1 MKMPSQKWL
10 LYICLLLSGF
20 ALAVI
25 FYLFTSQLSH
35 TTDTIKGIFA
45 ALQPIFLGI
54 IMTYLLYPLSNN
66 FEQVLLRWGIRKKL
80 ARLASVLSSAIF
92 IVFLFFLFGYLVL
105 PELISSIT
113 ALLANFNGMLN
124 EFLQRTSAILSTL
137 DLPAETIT
145 EQWKLAADKFT
156 AWLQND
162 LINTLLSITSGLF
175 SVAKVAMNLIFG
187 IFVMVYL
194 LLSRDQFIGQ
204 SKKILYA
211 FCRNRKACNVV
222 LDCVRQINQIF
233 GGFLTGK
240 VIDSLIIGV
249 ICFVSLSLL
258 NIPYTMIISV
268 VVGVTNIIPV
278 FGPFIGAIPCTF
290 LLLLTDPAKCLVF
303 IIFIIIL
310 QQIDGNIIGP
320 MILGDST
327 GLPAFWVLFSLLLFQ
342 YLLGFW
348 GMIVGVPLFASF
360 YYLVKQLVNYLLKQR
375 ELPISSLDY
384 TLIDRV
390 TEDGTP
396 LYLSPKTKKSF
407 VHLFK
412 RRKKES
418 NSEKPEQGT
427 DSPDER

>member
-1 MKMPSQKWL
+1 MNMPSPKWL

-20 ALAVI
+20 ALAVMI
-25 FYLFTSQLSH
+25 YLLTSQLGH
-35 TTDTIKGIFA
+35 TANAIKGIFS

-54 IMTYLLYPLSNN
+54 IMTYLLYPFANNCEQWLLRFHSSQKIARLLS
-66 FEQVLLRWGIRKKL
+66 VLL
-80 ARLASVLSSAIF
+80 AAIF
-92 IVFLFFLFGYLVL
+92 LVFLFFLFGYLIL

-113 ALLANFNGMLN
+113 ALVTNFNDMLN
-124 EFLQRTSAILSTL
+124 HFIGRASAILASFG
-137 DLPAETIT
+137 LPADTIT
-145 EQWKLAADKFT
+145 EQWKLAADTFLF
-156 AWLQND
+156 WLQD
-162 LINTLLSITSGLF
+162 DFVNTLRSITSGIF
-175 SVAKVAMNLIFG
+175 SVAKVAMNLVFG

-211 FCRNRKACNVV
+211 FCGNRNVCNVI
-222 LDCVRQINQIF
+222 LDSFRQINLIF

-249 ICFVSLSLL
+249 LCFVSLSILH
-258 NIPYTMIISV
+258 IPYTMLISV

-278 FGPFIGAIPCTF
+278 FGPFIGAIPCAF
-290 LLLLTDPAKCLVF
+290 LLLLTDPTKCLVF
-303 IIFIIIL
+303 VIFIIIL
-310 QQIDGNIIGP
+310 QQIDGNLIGP

-360 YYLVKQLVNYLLKQR
+360 YYLLKQLVNYLLAKR
-375 ELPISSLDY
+375 NLPICSLDY
-384 TLIDRV
+384 TSMEKV

-396 LYLSPKTKKSF
+396 IHFQTKPKKSF
-407 VHLFK
+407 LHFL
-412 RRKKES
+412 KKGKQTKTES
-418 NSEKPEQGT
+418 LPTQNS
-427 DSPDER
+427 DSSSEP